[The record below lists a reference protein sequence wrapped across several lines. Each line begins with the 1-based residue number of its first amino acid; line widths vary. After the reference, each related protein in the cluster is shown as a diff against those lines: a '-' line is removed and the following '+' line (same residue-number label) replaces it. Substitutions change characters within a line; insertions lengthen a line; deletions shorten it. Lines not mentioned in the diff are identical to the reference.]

1 MAAEERPLESAT
13 RTFDTVEGRLTYAEL
28 SDLIAP
34 RLLQLLDDITD
45 GKYMDKAFNE
55 ELIKDSGL

>member
-1 MAAEERPLESAT
+1 MAAEERPLESTT